1 MTMSLSGVVKRY
13 SNALGLAPLTIIAQ
27 QGFLVLALLDAWV
40 DAKHYF
46 RERLPAHFPIG
57 CVLSI
62 RVNVVQFEE
71 FTCHYPGAHW
81 LVGA

>member
-1 MTMSLSGVVKRY
+1 
-13 SNALGLAPLTIIAQ
+13 
-27 QGFLVLALLDAWV
+27 LALLDAWV

-81 LVGA
+81 LVGE